1 MSMFNNI
8 LIIGK
13 VWPEP
18 NSSAA
23 GIRMMQLIEYFKSE
37 NTTITFACTANPTQ
51 FQVDLESIGIN
62 VAKIELNAESFDVF
76 ARELN
81 PTMVIFDRFMTEE
94 QFGWRVMK
102 ECPNAIR
109 ILNTEDMHF
118 LRDARHQ
125 ALKNGKMLDLTK
137 QSDLENK
144 RCFREISSIYR
155 SDLSLL
161 VSEMEIELLKSTFQV
176 PDHLLHFLPVF
187 AHKTLNAT
195 PSFDERN
202 DFIFIGNFLHEPNWD
217 ALRYLSEEIWPL
229 IRKSIPD
236 AIVNVYGAYPG
247 QKVME
252 LHKPDN
258 GFIIHGRVN
267 DAMEVTLKAKI
278 SLAPIRFGAGIKGKL
293 IEAMVCGTP
302 SVTTTIG
309 AEAMQ
314 FKDLWNGTIADSHK
328 SFAEAAVE
336 LHNNVDKW
344 NQAQKNGFKI
354 VSERFKAESHLPL
367 FDQRLKEIDT
377 DLDSHRSKDFT
388 SKLMQQETVMGMK
401 YFSMWISEK
410 DKNQS

>member
-1 MSMFNNI
+1 MSAFNNI

-23 GIRMMQLIEYFKSE
+23 GIRMMQLIEYFNSKK
-37 NTTITFACTANPTQ
+37 TTITFASAANPTQ
-51 FQVDLESIGIN
+51 FQVDLESVGIN
-62 VAKIELNAESFDVF
+62 VAKIELNSESFDVF
-76 ARELN
+76 VKALN

-109 ILNTEDMHF
+109 ILNTEDLHF

-125 ALKNGKMLDLTK
+125 ALKNGKIIDLTK
-137 QSDLENK
+137 QSDLDNK
-144 RCFREISSIYR
+144 RCFREIASIYR

-161 VSEMEIELLKSTFQV
+161 VSELEMELLKNTFQV

-187 AHKTLNAT
+187 ANETLNAT
-195 PSFDERN
+195 PSFDERK

-217 ALRYLSEEIWPL
+217 ALCYLNEEIWPL
-229 IRKSIPD
+229 IRTSIPD
-236 AIVNVYGAYPG
+236 AVVNVYGAYAG
-247 QKVME
+247 QKVMQ

-258 GFIIHGRVN
+258 GFIIHGRAN

-302 SVTTTIG
+302 SVTTSLG

-314 FKDLWNGTIADSHK
+314 YKNLWNGAIADSNK
-328 SFAEAAVE
+328 SFARDAVA
-336 LHNNVDKW
+336 LHNNVDLW

-354 VSERFKAESHLPL
+354 VSEKFQAKRHLPL
-367 FDQRLKEIDT
+367 FNQRLKELDT
-377 DLDSHRSKDFT
+377 NLDSHRSTDFT
-388 SKLMQQETVMGMK
+388 SKLIRQETVMGMK

-410 DKNQS
+410 EKNQS